1 VHVSDACSS
10 CHGREVNV
18 TLTMRESLIVNMER
32 KMSTL
37 TTENQVC
44 LSWFDSAFNNPVK
57 ISKDAKLS
65 ASLQSSL
72 LKLIPFLFLSSVA
85 ENHKNI
91 KLGVGLGKM
100 PLQSYLSWF

>member
-1 VHVSDACSS
+1 MYLLFVAVVMV
-10 CHGREVNV
+10 REVNV
-18 TLTMRESLIVNMER
+18 TLTMTMRKSLSVNMKR

-85 ENHKNI
+85 ENHKKI
-91 KLGVGLGKM
+91 KLWVGLGKT
-100 PLQSYLSWF
+100 PLQS

>member
-1 VHVSDACSS
+1 MYLMLVAVVMV
-10 CHGREVNV
+10 GEVNV
-18 TLTMRESLIVNMER
+18 TMTMRESLSVN
-32 KMSTL
+32 
-37 TTENQVC
+37 TENQVC

-85 ENHKNI
+85 ENHKYF
-91 KLGVGLGKM
+91 KLWVGLGKM
-100 PLQSYLSWF
+100 LLQS